1 MTIGFIGAGNMGGA
15 IAIAAAKAVGGE
27 HLLIADLNT
36 EKAAALAADIGAT
49 VTDNEGVV
57 ANSDY
62 IFLGVK
68 PQMMEAALTALRPAL
83 TARETKPVLISMAAG
98 LTVDC
103 IADWSGSLPVI
114 RIMPNTPVAVGEGMT
129 LYTPADT
136 VTDGQI
142 ADFEFF
148 MAASGKLC
156 RLPES
161 LIDAGCGVSGCG
173 PAFAYMFTEALAAG
187 GVDKG
192 LDPALAL
199 ELAAQTVLGA
209 AKMIQQTGRDPMDL
223 RDAVCSPGGAT
234 IQGVYAL
241 ENGGLRDLT
250 VCAVDAAYK
259 RTLEMKQ

>member
-36 EKAAALAADIGAT
+36 EKATALAWSIGAT

-57 ANSDY
+57 ASSDY

-68 PQMMEAALTALRPAL
+68 PQMMEAVLTALRPAL
-83 TARETKPVLISMAAG
+83 AARKNPPVLISMAAG
-98 LTVDC
+98 LTVAC
-103 IADWSGSLPVI
+103 IADWSGVPAVI

-129 LYTPADT
+129 LFT
-136 VTDGQI
+136 VSEQI
-142 ADFEFF
+142 AADQKAEFIAF
-148 MAASGKLC
+148 MAASGRLC
-156 RLPES
+156 ELPED

-187 GVDKG
+187 GVEKG

-241 ENGGLRDLT
+241 QDGGLRDLT
-250 VCAVDAAYK
+250 ISAVDAAYK
-259 RTLEMKQ
+259 RTLEMKK